1 MVYGST
7 VSSWD
12 IFINAARWDSHNSS
26 LLAPLSFPH
35 EYSTVL
41 AWFSQVILDIKRNCG
56 LWREGKQ
63 SSLLPLLQQ
72 FSGRKA
78 SNNRDKVFALLSLA
92 QNQTSIVPNYSLDI
106 PAVFQ
111 NTVLDII
118 KKTGSLAILTGDLGR
133 KDRQDLP
140 SWVPNWSA
148 AYNDLD
154 HRRANNT
161 ENYNA
166 ISGSEASLQ
175 NHGDGVIRLA
185 GFQLDEIIFT
195 GEAAFSDEVL
205 LSVIYSWA
213 LLVKSHFRNTTYV
226 LSTAGLGDAFR
237 RTLCAD
243 ITSTGSDT
251 KGFTT
256 RPINNDDYG
265 LITTWLR
272 QGLESEYF
280 PVFWSPKMRRKTWE
294 TLSNNVG
301 DPTSYMEPKAVSPS
315 IDAAICS
322 ATIRRTFF
330 IIGKGYI
337 GLGPVKTRRGDHLC
351 ILMGGQT
358 SFILRQSGY
367 RKLSVRRLERDV
379 EIKWNCFEV
388 IGDCYTHGL
397 MDGEAIQEWGKVTD
411 NTKQE
416 IQELSK
422 RHLEAVQKQERC
434 KSELFNLAREPD
446 EASLL
451 AIVGDRAKE
460 KLRPRIMLEDLP
472 LGYLWDSNAEAKEQA
487 NLLVS
492 DLSQWID
499 EILFWNRSWKK
510 LGYLAG
516 PVEAALPKIRQL
528 MEDIL
533 NTETEIDKLVAQ
545 INEKGEKI
553 EKIIYLV

>member
-1 MVYGST
+1 MFV
-7 VSSWD
+7 
-12 IFINAARWDSHNSS
+12 NAARWDSHNSS
-26 LLAPLSFPH
+26 SLAPLSFPH
-35 EYSTVL
+35 EHSTVL
-41 AWFSQVILDIKRNCG
+41 AWFSRVILDIERNRA

-63 SSLLPLLQQ
+63 SSLLPLLRR

-78 SNNRDKVFALLSLA
+78 SDDRDKVFALLSLA
-92 QNQTSIVPNYSLDI
+92 RNQTSIVPNYSLDV

-118 KKTGSLAILTGDLGR
+118 KITGSLAVLAGDLGR

-140 SWVPNWSA
+140 SWVPDWSA

-154 HRRANNT
+154 RRRANNT

-166 ISGSEASLQ
+166 TSGSEASLQ
-175 NHGDGVIRLA
+175 NHGDGVIGLA
-185 GFQLDEIIFT
+185 GFQVDEIICT
-195 GEAAFSDEVL
+195 GEVAFSDEVL

-213 LLVKSHFRNTTYV
+213 LLVESHFRNTTYV

-256 RPINNDDYG
+256 RPINNDDHG

-280 PVFWSPKMRRKTWE
+280 PVFWSPEMRRKTWE
-294 TLSNNVG
+294 TLSNDVG
-301 DPTSYMEPKAVSPS
+301 DPTSYMEPKVVSPS

-322 ATIRRTFF
+322 ATIRQTFF
-330 IIGKGYI
+330 ITGKGYI

-351 ILMGGQT
+351 ILKGGQT
-358 SFILRQSGY
+358 TFILRQSGY
-367 RKLSVRRLERDV
+367 RKLSARRLERDV
-379 EIKWNCFEV
+379 EIKRNCFEV

-397 MDGEAIQEWGKVTD
+397 MDGEAMQEWGKVTD

-422 RHLEAVQKQERC
+422 RHLEAVQKRDRC
-434 KSELFNLAREPD
+434 KSELFGLARETD
-446 EASLL
+446 EAILL
-451 AIVGDRAKE
+451 AIVGDHAKK
-460 KLRPRIMLEDLP
+460 KLRLRIMLEDL
-472 LGYLWDSNAEAKEQA
+472 LLRYFLDYNSEAKEQA
-487 NLLVS
+487 NSLVS
-492 DLSQWID
+492 DLSQWTVA
-499 EILFWNRSWKK
+499 ILPWKYSWKNPE
-510 LGYLAG
+510 YLAG
-516 PVEAALPKIRQL
+516 LMEATSLKIRQL
-528 MEDIL
+528 AEDIL
-533 NTETEIDKLVAQ
+533 NTEREIDKLSAQ
-545 INEKGEKI
+545 INEQEEI
-553 EKIIYLV
+553 EEFIYLV